1 MEKAIWNPL
10 TRKLFLKRITL
21 CIYHYNELEIKGV
34 VVSPKTQGLKIF
46 RVIEIKVAAVNE

>member
-1 MEKAIWNPL
+1 M

-21 CIYHYNELEIKGV
+21 CIDHYNELEIKGV